1 MIDYV
6 QILKMHYLMHFSSRE
21 IGASLGCSKTTV
33 NDFLKRF
40 RDCKELSFP
49 LKSDVSN
56 GTLYDLLYQKKGGV
70 SSSLL
75 YVEPDCEAI
84 YKVLAKK
91 GQTLKRLWRKY
102 NAVGNRPS
110 PEGMRRPYSYRQF
123 CKHFSDWLGAKN
135 LTCRIPRFPGQNVEL
150 DFAGMQLRLKNLYT
164 GDFNTKV
171 TIFLATMSFS
181 DYCYA
186 EGLVK
191 CNIQGWLAVNTNAVH
206 FFGGVTP
213 VTTNDNC
220 KVAVIEN
227 RDWIDPVI
235 NKDFQEWADHYNT
248 TLLPAKVRKP
258 KFKPHVEGAVKIVT
272 QHILVEMQEM
282 VFYSLADLNAE
293 LWKRLAVMNAAPF
306 TAKPSSR
313 LEMFNSQEREM
324 LLPLPGTD
332 YEYLE
337 RKEVRVYQDFHI
349 RFDKSFYSI
358 PERFVKQKV
367 EVRATI
373 SLLSIYS
380 ERGELVWKWVRSHS
394 PGSWNTE
401 PTHLPKM
408 FSDYLQWSVPFFQG
422 WASSIGVNTRAVI
435 DKMLEGVEYPEQA
448 YRKCMGVLGFAK
460 KYSKEALEACCCEA
474 VLRGR
479 CSYNYIKNTLISFAE
494 DPEESVV
501 QRENTTSACVDTFKV
516 DGNRYSLQALLEK
529 QEEK

>member
-1 MIDYV
+1 
-6 QILKMHYLMHFSSRE
+6 
-21 IGASLGCSKTTV
+21 
-33 NDFLKRF
+33 
-40 RDCKELSFP
+40 

-84 YKVLAKK
+84 YQALAKK
-91 GQTLKRLWRKY
+91 GETLKHLWGKY
-102 NAVGNRPS
+102 NAVGNRNS
-110 PEGMRRPYSYRQF
+110 PEGMRKPYSYRQF
-123 CKHFSDWLGAKN
+123 CKHFSLWLGAKN
-135 LTCRIPRFPGQNVEL
+135 FTCHIPRFPGQNVEL
-150 DFAGMQLRLKNLYT
+150 DYAGMQLRLKNLYT

-171 TIFLATMSFS
+171 TIFIATMSFS
-181 DYCYA
+181 DYSYA

-191 CNIQGWLAVNTNAVH
+191 CDVQGWLAVNTNAVH
-206 FFGGVTP
+206 FFGGLTP

-227 RDWIDPVI
+227 KDWIDPVI

-258 KFKPHVEGAVKIVT
+258 KFKPHVEGAVKVIT
-272 QHILVEMQEM
+272 QQILIEMQEM
-282 VFYSLADLNAE
+282 VFYSLSDLNAE
-293 LWKRLAVMNAAPF
+293 LWKRLAAMNAAPF

-313 LEMFNSQEREM
+313 LELFNSQEREM
-324 LLPLPGTD
+324 LLPLPETD

-349 RFDKSFYSI
+349 RFDNSFYSI

-367 EVRATI
+367 EVRATF
-373 SLLSIYS
+373 SLLSIYLKT
-380 ERGELVWKWVRSHS
+380 GELIWKWVRSHS

-401 PTHLPKM
+401 PNHLPKM
-408 FSDYLQWSVPFFQG
+408 YSDYLQWSVPYFQG
-422 WASSIGVNTRAVI
+422 RASKIGVNARFVI
-435 DKMLEGVEYPEQA
+435 DKMLESVEYPEQA
-448 YRKCMGVLGFAK
+448 YRKCVGVLGFSK

-474 VLRGR
+474 VIRGK
-479 CSYNYIKNTLISFAE
+479 CTYNYIKNTIITFSE
-494 DPEESVV
+494 DQEVDVV
-501 QRENTTSACVDTFKV
+501 REDGMASAGTETFKV

-529 QEEK
+529 QEAK